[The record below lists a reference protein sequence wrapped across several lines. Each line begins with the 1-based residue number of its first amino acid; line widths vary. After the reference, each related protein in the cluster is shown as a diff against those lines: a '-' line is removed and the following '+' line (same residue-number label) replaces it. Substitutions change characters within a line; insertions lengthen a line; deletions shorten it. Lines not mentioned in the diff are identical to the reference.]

1 MTIQKVGIL
10 HPGEMGISVAAS
22 MKNTGREVFWVSQRR
37 SDKTKARAEEH
48 QLADAENLQNL
59 CDKCDAIFSVC
70 PPHAA
75 EDVASQVISCSFSGM
90 FVDANAI
97 SPQRSVS
104 IGQSLADAG
113 IHYVDGGIVGGPAWQ
128 PGTTW
133 LHLSGEAAESAADCF
148 SKGPMET
155 RIIGPD
161 VGKASALKMCFA
173 AYTKGTSA
181 LLSGIISTA
190 EALGVRQELFKQW
203 EIFGPEFASQSAR
216 RVQGV
221 TAKAWRFVGEMEEI
235 SRTFEEAGL
244 PGGFHA
250 AAADIY
256 RRIAHFKDSSEL
268 PSLEDV
274 LKALTAGS

>member
-1 MTIQKVGIL
+1 MSNQNVGIL

-22 MKNTGREVFWVSQRR
+22 IKNSDREVFWVSEGR
-37 SDKTKARAEEH
+37 SEKTLARAAKYE
-48 QLADAENLQNL
+48 LTDASCLQSL
-59 CDKCDAIFSVC
+59 CDQCDIIFSVC

-75 EDVASQVISCSFSGM
+75 EDVAAQVIECSFSGM
-90 FVDANAI
+90 YVDANAI
-97 SPQRSVS
+97 SPQRSIS
-104 IGQSLADAG
+104 IGKTLVDTG
-113 IHYVDGGIVGGPAWQ
+113 IIFVDGGIVGGPAWQ

-133 LHLSGEAAESAADCF
+133 LHLAGQEAETAADCF
-148 SKGPMET
+148 AKGHMGT

-161 VGKASALKMCFA
+161 IGKASALKMCFA
-173 AYTKGTSA
+173 AYTKGTTA

-203 EIFGPEFASQSAR
+203 EVFGPDFADQSAK

-235 SRTFEEAGL
+235 SKTFEEAGL

-256 RRIAHFKDSSEL
+256 RRIGHFKDSPEL
-268 PSLEDV
+268 PSLEAV
-274 LKALTAGS
+274 LSALTKAD